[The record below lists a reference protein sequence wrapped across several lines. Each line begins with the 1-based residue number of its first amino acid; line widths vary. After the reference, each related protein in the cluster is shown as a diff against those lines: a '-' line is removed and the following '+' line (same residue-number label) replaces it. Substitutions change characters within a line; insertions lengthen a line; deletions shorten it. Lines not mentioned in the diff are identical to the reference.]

1 MAKLSTTMMLL
12 VAGVALMSAAAAYF
26 INSAPSGNARIQL
39 MPNDIELVSLGG
51 AVYAQN
57 CAACHGAALQG
68 QAACAAS

>member
-1 MAKLSTTMMLL
+1 MMLL
-12 VAGVALMSAAAAYF
+12 VAGGALMSVVVAYF
-26 INSAPSGNARIQL
+26 ITSAPAGNARIQL
-39 MPNDIELVSLGG
+39 MPNDTELVSLGG